1 MKVEEFN
8 KNLDNIQQT
17 ANELSGTHEIPFA
30 EIFSAEFMQKYS
42 DMDTFDD
49 FLKAGNFCIN
59 YKKDWE
65 NIPDI
70 QLDKHVKQY
79 TDFSTWADMLTEA
92 TQYYLMSKLQF

>member
-49 FLKAGNFCIN
+49 FLKVELTVEVQKNNAS
-59 YKKDWE
+59 
-65 NIPDI
+65 IPFVMAASI
-70 QLDKHVKQY
+70 GRSKVK
-79 TDFSTWADMLTEA
+79 AVL
-92 TQYYLMSKLQF
+92 KL

>member
-59 YKKDWE
+59 SNKRLGEY
-65 NIPDI
+65 PR
-70 QLDKHVKQY
+70 HP
-79 TDFSTWADMLTEA
+79 T
-92 TQYYLMSKLQF
+92 

>member
-49 FLKAGNFCIN
+49 FFFFF
-59 YKKDWE
+59 Y
-65 NIPDI
+65 
-70 QLDKHVKQY
+70 
-79 TDFSTWADMLTEA
+79 F
-92 TQYYLMSKLQF
+92 

>member
-17 ANELSGTHEIPFA
+17 ANELSGTH

-59 YKKDWE
+59 SKKRLGE
-65 NIPDI
+65 YPR
-70 QLDKHVKQY
+70 HP
-79 TDFSTWADMLTEA
+79 T
-92 TQYYLMSKLQF
+92 

>member
-59 YKKDWE
+59 SKKKTGRISQTS
-65 NIPDI
+65 N
-70 QLDKHVKQY
+70 L
-79 TDFSTWADMLTEA
+79 TSTLSSTLIFLHGLTC
-92 TQYYLMSKLQF
+92 LPKLHSTI